1 MASEQERRDPQK
13 RAELEEKAKLG
24 ETVVPGGTG
33 GFSVEAQEHLAEGRR
48 KGGGRGGRTRKEA
61 EVIGPRDESGEERAD
76 DEEGVT
82 DMHETNSRSLK

>member
-1 MASEQERRDPQK
+1 MLIFVSSICLANMFVC
-13 RAELEEKAKLG
+13 LL
-24 ETVVPGGTG
+24 PGNK
-33 GFSVEAQEHLAEGRR
+33 GRR